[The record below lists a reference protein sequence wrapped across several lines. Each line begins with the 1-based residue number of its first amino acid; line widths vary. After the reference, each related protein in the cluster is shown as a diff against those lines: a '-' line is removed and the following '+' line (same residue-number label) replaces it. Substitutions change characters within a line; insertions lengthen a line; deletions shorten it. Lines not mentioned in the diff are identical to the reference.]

1 MKKSFAV
8 YVKKVKLIEVEMF
21 IAYLIEATA
30 LKHVYS
36 TDLHTIILIKIA
48 SFLRK
53 QDLYLVT
60 IS

>member
-8 YVKKVKLIEVEMF
+8 YVKKVKLIEVEML
-21 IAYLIEATA
+21 IAYLIEPTA

-36 TDLHTIILIKIA
+36 FDLHTIILIKIA
-48 SFLRK
+48 SFLRQ
-53 QDLYLVT
+53 QDLYWVT